1 MKALAPEFRAYTWSM
16 TSVEVARLAGIDPSQ
31 VVRYDQNTPPLP
43 LPSTRPGAIAGALA
57 AISGYPPGGYVDLR
71 RAIADYDGVEPGQI
85 VLGAGADD
93 LILLCARV
101 YAGPG
106 DTIAIPPSPTYPLY
120 RIAAQLAG
128 AEIGEDDPVL
138 TFTCR
143 PTNPEGAVHPLP
155 AARPLAV
162 DEAYYEYCGETAIPL
177 VGDGDVIVLRTFSK
191 AFALAGARVGY
202 AIASRDLAAE
212 LNARQAPA
220 PVSSLA
226 SALAIAALASP
237 PDVTPVIEER
247 ERLASSLRAIGL
259 DPLPSEANFLF
270 VPVDDGHALGDAL
283 LRQGLVVRMFDKG
296 IRITIRD
303 REDDDL
309 IVETLARILERPAPV
324 AEAAGRRVR
333 HLRATAETRIAV
345 RLGLDGASRV
355 RVETGAGIYDHLLE
369 QLAFHAGLDLVVE
382 GAGDLETGDHH
393 TVEDTALAFGEALD
407 RALGDRRGIARYG
420 DAVVPMDDA
429 LARAAV
435 DLGGRPHAELEIEP
449 EPGMAAHFFGSLA
462 QAGRLAV
469 HVEASGR
476 DAHHTAEAAYKA
488 VGRAL
493 RTALRQESAG
503 IPSTKGVL

>member
-1 MKALAPEFRAYTWSM
+1 
-16 TSVEVARLAGIDPSQ
+16 LAGIS
-31 VVRYDQNTPPLP
+31 N
-43 LPSTRPGAIAGALA
+43 
-57 AISGYPPGGYVDLR
+57 YPPGGYGDLR
-71 RAIADYDGVEPGQI
+71 RAIADYDGVDPDQI

-93 LILLCARV
+93 LNLLCARAF
-101 YAGPG
+101 AGPG
-106 DTIAIPPSPTYPLY
+106 DTIAVPAAPTYPLY
-120 RIAAQLAG
+120 RIAAQLARADVG
-128 AEIGEDDPVL
+128 DDDPLL
-138 TFTCR
+138 TFACR
-143 PTNPEGAVHPLP
+143 PGNPLGTVDPLP
-155 AARPLAV
+155 EARPLAV
-162 DEAYYEYCGETAIPL
+162 DEAYYEYFGETAVPL
-177 VGDGDVIVLRTFSK
+177 VDAGDVIVLRTFSK
-191 AFALAGARVGY
+191 AFGLAGARIGW

-226 SALAIAALASP
+226 ATLAIAALASP
-237 PDVTPVIEER
+237 PDVRPVVEER

-259 DPLPSEANFLF
+259 EPLPSQTNFLY
-270 VPVDDGHALGDAL
+270 VPVDDGLALGDAL
-283 LRQGLVVRMFDKG
+283 LRQGLVVRMWDG
-296 IRITIRD
+296 AIRINVRD

-309 IVETLARILERPAPV
+309 IVEALARVLDRPAPV
-324 AEAAGRRVR
+324 AETAPRRVR

-355 RVETGAGIYDHLLE
+355 RVDTGAGIYDHFLE

-435 DLGGRPHAELEIEP
+435 DLGGRPHAELELEP

-469 HVEASGR
+469 HIEATGR

-503 IPSTKGVL
+503 IPSTKGLL